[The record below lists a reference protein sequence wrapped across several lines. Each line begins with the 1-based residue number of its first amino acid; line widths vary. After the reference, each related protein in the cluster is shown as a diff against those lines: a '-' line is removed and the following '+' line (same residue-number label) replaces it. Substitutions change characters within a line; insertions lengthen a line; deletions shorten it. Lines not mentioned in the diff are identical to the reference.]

1 MATND
6 DTSGVRVFPPG
17 IYLIAVLVGFLL
29 QKVVP
34 LRAPTS
40 WQPVEYWT
48 GVVLIVA
55 GLGITLSAVGVFRM
69 AGTSPNPTKPVTAF
83 VVRGPYRFTRNPM
96 YLGFTLLSAGIG
108 LMTNSLWV
116 AAMAVVAAAVT
127 KRLVIDKEEPYLARR
142 FGSDYLT
149 YQQRVRRWV

>member
-1 MATND
+1 MAAND

-17 IYLIAVLVGFLL
+17 IYLIAVVIGFLL

-34 LRAPTS
+34 LRLPTS
-40 WQPVEYWT
+40 WQVVEYWA
-48 GVVLIVA
+48 GLVLIVGA
-55 GLGITLSAVGVFRM
+55 VGISLSAVGVFRM

-96 YLGFTLLSAGIG
+96 YLGLTLLSAGIG
-108 LMTNSLWV
+108 LATNTLWV
-116 AAMAVVAAAVT
+116 TAMAVVAAAVT
-127 KRLVIDKEEPYLARR
+127 KRLVIDKEEPYLARK
-142 FGSDYLT
+142 FGSDYQT